1 MSYPAGTLA
10 HVPSMNELVRQH
22 TALGDSDLEWLHL
35 LVSEWQLLSDLSFA
49 DLVLWVPTRDGT
61 RYVSVAQMRPNTG
74 PTSYQDDM
82 VGHLVPR
89 GRRPMLDAALDEG
102 RIVREGDPEWREEVP
117 VRVES
122 IPVRRE
128 GRVLGVIAR
137 NTNLLTVRTPSRLEL
152 TYLQSASDLA
162 QMIAAGSFPFPD
174 QQVDMDA
181 SPRVGDG
188 LIRLDAE
195 GIVQYA
201 SPNALSAY
209 HRLGLAADLVGH
221 HLGKTT
227 SELAPSRGPV
237 DEALAKVASGWAPRE
252 FEIESNDGVIQL
264 RAIPLKPKGTRVGS
278 LVLLRDV
285 TELRRRER
293 ELITKDATIREIHH
307 RVKNNLQT
315 VAALLRLQARRIE
328 SDRGREALEEAVRRV
343 GSIAIVHE
351 TLSQNLDER
360 VEFDEIADRVLAMV
374 AEISPGKVV
383 GRRTGRFG
391 ILDAEVATPLSMVL
405 TEILQNAL
413 EHGFREGDRGTV
425 EVSAVRGGTTKEA
438 RLLVTVQDDGIGLPE
453 GFDPHRSGN
462 LGLQIVR
469 TLVEGSWAAP
479 STWSAPPSAGHRS
492 SWTFRWCPTSETQ
505 AIRTITPRTLCV
517 IVTSCR
523 RWPAVVGY
531 PTKTQPQT
539 AMSPGPFSGPGLI
552 VFVAICAS
560 GVLRAAARGRE
571 KRTRC
576 TRRQAQAVWGGLS
589 GGCLAGP
596 VAGGAALHGAALVL
610 AETTPDAGVLAG
622 LERPLQALLHD
633 GAATADGLGFLDL
646 QQRRT
651 GVADGEEELG
661 VFLAANG
668 VVTPVHGC
676 YLSLVLHARCL

>member
-1 MSYPAGTLA
+1 
-10 HVPSMNELVRQH
+10 MNDLVRQH
-22 TALGDSDLEWLHL
+22 TALTESDLEWLHL

-49 DLVLWVPTRDGT
+49 DLVLWVPTRDGA

-89 GRRPMLDAALDEG
+89 GRRPLLDAALDEG

-162 QMIAAGSFPFPD
+162 QMIAAGSFPFPG

-188 LIRLDAE
+188 LIRLDVD
-195 GIVQYA
+195 GVVQYA

-209 HRLGLAADLVGH
+209 HRLGLASDLVGH
-221 HLGKTT
+221 HLGQTT
-227 SELAPSRGPV
+227 DELAPVRGPV
-237 DEALAKVASGWAPRE
+237 DEALVKLASGYAPRE
-252 FEIESNDGVIQL
+252 TEVESAGGVIQL

-278 LVLLRDV
+278 LILLRDV

-315 VAALLRLQARRIE
+315 VAALLRLQARRMDSE
-328 SDRGREALEEAVRRV
+328 QGREALNEAVRRV

-374 AEISPGKVV
+374 SEISPGKTV
-383 GRRTGRFG
+383 RRTGRFG

-413 EHGFREGDRGTV
+413 EHAFETGERGTV
-425 EVSAVRGGTTKEA
+425 EVHAVRSGGNGPKRPGSVGRSDA
-438 RLLVTVQDDGIGLPE
+438 RLLITVQDDGRGLPE
-453 GFDPHRSGN
+453 GFDPRRAGN

-469 TLVEGSWAAP
+469 TLVEG
-479 STWSAPPSAGHRS
+479 
-492 SWTFRWCPTSETQ
+492 
-505 AIRTITPRTLCV
+505 
-517 IVTSCR
+517 
-523 RWPAVVGY
+523 
-531 PTKTQPQT
+531 
-539 AMSPGPFSGPGLI
+539 
-552 VFVAICAS
+552 
-560 GVLRAAARGRE
+560 
-571 KRTRC
+571 
-576 TRRQAQAVWGGLS
+576 
-589 GGCLAGP
+589 
-596 VAGGAALHGAALVL
+596 
-610 AETTPDAGVLAG
+610 
-622 LERPLQALLHD
+622 
-633 GAATADGLGFLDL
+633 
-646 QQRRT
+646 
-651 GVADGEEELG
+651 ELG
-661 VFLAANG
+661 GGFDMLPGQERGTRVILDI
-668 VVTPVHGC
+668 PVEPHK
-676 YLSLVLHARCL
+676 

>member
-1 MSYPAGTLA
+1 
-10 HVPSMNELVRQH
+10 
-22 TALGDSDLEWLHL
+22 
-35 LVSEWQLLSDLSFA
+35 
-49 DLVLWVPTRDGT
+49 
-61 RYVSVAQMRPNTG
+61 MRPNTG

-89 GRRPMLDAALDEG
+89 GRRPLLDAALDEG

-162 QMIAAGSFPFPD
+162 QMIAAGSFPFSG

-188 LIRLDAE
+188 LIRLDAD

-209 HRLGLAADLVGH
+209 HRLGLASDLVGH
-221 HLGKTT
+221 HLGVTT
-227 SELAPSRGPV
+227 AELAPSRGPV
-237 DEALAKVASGWAPRE
+237 DEALSKVASGWAPRE
-252 FEIESNDGVIQL
+252 FEIESADGVIQL

-328 SDRGREALEEAVRRV
+328 SERGREALEEAVRRV

-374 AEISPGKVV
+374 AEISPGKVT

-405 TEILQNAL
+405 TRSFRTRWNTASARATGARSRSRRCAAAPARRPACWSPSRTTGRSPGGLRPAPLGQPRAANRTDAGGGRVGGQL
-413 EHGFREGDRGTV
+413 RHGGGPGARHAGHPGHSGAGAQVGVRVGARAEV
-425 EVSAVRGGTTKEA
+425 QAEVSDA
-438 RLLVTVQDDGIGLPE
+438 
-453 GFDPHRSGN
+453 
-462 LGLQIVR
+462 
-469 TLVEGSWAAP
+469 
-479 STWSAPPSAGHRS
+479 
-492 SWTFRWCPTSETQ
+492 PTS
-505 AIRTITPRTLCV
+505 
-517 IVTSCR
+517 
-523 RWPAVVGY
+523 
-531 PTKTQPQT
+531 
-539 AMSPGPFSGPGLI
+539 
-552 VFVAICAS
+552 
-560 GVLRAAARGRE
+560 RA
-571 KRTRC
+571 
-576 TRRQAQAVWGGLS
+576 
-589 GGCLAGP
+589 
-596 VAGGAALHGAALVL
+596 
-610 AETTPDAGVLAG
+610 
-622 LERPLQALLHD
+622 
-633 GAATADGLGFLDL
+633 
-646 QQRRT
+646 
-651 GVADGEEELG
+651 
-661 VFLAANG
+661 
-668 VVTPVHGC
+668 
-676 YLSLVLHARCL
+676 

>member
-1 MSYPAGTLA
+1 
-10 HVPSMNELVRQH
+10 MNELVRQH
-22 TALGDSDLEWLHL
+22 TALSDSDLEWLHL

-89 GRRPMLDAALDEG
+89 GRRPLLDAALDEG

-188 LIRLDAE
+188 LIRLDAD

-221 HLGKTT
+221 HLGTT
-227 SELAPSRGPV
+227 TAELAPSRGPV

-252 FEIESNDGVIQL
+252 FEIEASDGVIQF
-264 RAIPLKPKGTRVGS
+264 RAIPLKPKGTRIGS

-328 SDRGREALEEAVRRV
+328 SERGREALEEAVRRV

-383 GRRTGRFG
+383 GRRTRTLRHPGRRG
-391 ILDAEVATPLSMVL
+391 RHPALDGPHRDPAERP
-405 TEILQNAL
+405 
-413 EHGFREGDRGTV
+413 G
-425 EVSAVRGGTTKEA
+425 A
-438 RLLVTVQDDGIGLPE
+438 RLPRGRHRHGRGLGGPRRHHQ
-453 GFDPHRSGN
+453 GGPSPGHRPGRRRRPPRRAST
-462 LGLQIVR
+462 R
-469 TLVEGSWAAP
+469 TARAISACRSYGRWWRASWAAL
-479 STWSAPPSAGHRS
+479 STWSRLRSAV
-492 SWTFRWCPTSETQ
+492 
-505 AIRTITPRTLCV
+505 PR
-517 IVTSCR
+517 
-523 RWPAVVGY
+523 
-531 PTKTQPQT
+531 
-539 AMSPGPFSGPGLI
+539 
-552 VFVAICAS
+552 
-560 GVLRAAARGRE
+560 
-571 KRTRC
+571 
-576 TRRQAQAVWGGLS
+576 
-589 GGCLAGP
+589 
-596 VAGGAALHGAALVL
+596 
-610 AETTPDAGVLAG
+610 
-622 LERPLQALLHD
+622 
-633 GAATADGLGFLDL
+633 
-646 QQRRT
+646 
-651 GVADGEEELG
+651 
-661 VFLAANG
+661 
-668 VVTPVHGC
+668 
-676 YLSLVLHARCL
+676 

>member
-1 MSYPAGTLA
+1 
-10 HVPSMNELVRQH
+10 MNDLVRQH
-22 TALGDSDLEWLHL
+22 TALGETDLEWLHL

-89 GRRPMLDAALDEG
+89 GRRPLLDSALDEG

-162 QMIAAGSFPFPD
+162 QMIAAGTFPFQG

-195 GIVQYA
+195 GHVQYA

-209 HRLGLAADLVGH
+209 HRLGLAADLVGM
-221 HLGKTT
+221 HLGQATA
-227 SELAPSRGPV
+227 ELAPTRGAV
-237 DEALAKVASGWAPRE
+237 DESLVKLASGWAPRE
-252 FEIESNDGVIQL
+252 AEIEGNDCVVQL
-264 RAIPLKPKGTRVGS
+264 RAIPLKPKGTRIGS

-315 VAALLRLQARRIE
+315 VAALLRLQARRIGA
-328 SDRGREALEEAVRRV
+328 SGDNSAREALEEAVRRV

-351 TLSQNLDER
+351 TLSHNLDER
-360 VEFDEIADRVLAMV
+360 VEFDDIADRVLAMV
-374 AEISPGKVV
+374 AEISPGRVV

-391 ILDAEVATPLSMVL
+391 VLDAEIATPLSMVL
-405 TEILQNAL
+405 TELLQNAL
-413 EHGFREGDRGTV
+413 EHGFGPGEHGTV
-425 EVSAVRGGTTKEA
+425 EVGAVRGGGVGREEA
-438 RLLVTVQDDGIGLPE
+438 RLLVSVQDNGRGLPE
-453 GFDPHRSGN
+453 GFDPRTAGN

-469 TLVEGSWAAP
+469 TLVEGELGGTFDMVPAP
-479 STWSAPPSAGHRS
+479 ERGTR
-492 SWTFRWCPTSETQ
+492 
-505 AIRTITPRTLCV
+505 
-517 IVTSCR
+517 
-523 RWPAVVGY
+523 VV
-531 PTKTQPQT
+531 
-539 AMSPGPFSGPGLI
+539 
-552 VFVAICAS
+552 
-560 GVLRAAARGRE
+560 
-571 KRTRC
+571 
-576 TRRQAQAVWGGLS
+576 
-589 GGCLAGP
+589 
-596 VAGGAALHGAALVL
+596 
-610 AETTPDAGVLAG
+610 
-622 LERPLQALLHD
+622 
-633 GAATADGLGFLDL
+633 LDL
-646 QQRRT
+646 
-651 GVADGEEELG
+651 
-661 VFLAANG
+661 
-668 VVTPVHGC
+668 PVPAG
-676 YLSLVLHARCL
+676 SR

>member
-1 MSYPAGTLA
+1 M
-10 HVPSMNELVRQH
+10 PSMNELVRQH
-22 TALGDSDLEWLHL
+22 TALDDTDLEWLHL

-49 DLVLWVPTRDGT
+49 DLVLWVPTSDGT

-162 QMIAAGSFPFPD
+162 QMIAAGSFPFAN
-174 QQVDMDA
+174 QQLDMDA

-188 LIRLDAE
+188 LIRLDADA
-195 GIVQYA
+195 IVQYA

-209 HRLGLAADLVGH
+209 HRLGLASDLVGQ

-227 SELAPSRGPV
+227 AELAPTRGPV

-252 FEIESNDGVIQL
+252 FEIEASDGVIQF
-264 RAIPLKPKGTRVGS
+264 RAIPLKPKGTRIGS

-360 VEFDEIADRVLAMV
+360 VEFDDIADRVLAMV
-374 AEISPGKVV
+374 AEISPGKVA

-405 TEILQNAL
+405 TEVLQNAL
-413 EHGFREGDRGTV
+413 EHGFREGDTGTV

-438 RLLVTVQDDGIGLPE
+438 RLLVTVQDDGVGLPE
-453 GFDPHRSGN
+453 GFDPHTAGN

-469 TLVEGSWAAP
+469 TLVEG
-479 STWSAPPSAGHRS
+479 
-492 SWTFRWCPTSETQ
+492 
-505 AIRTITPRTLCV
+505 
-517 IVTSCR
+517 
-523 RWPAVVGY
+523 
-531 PTKTQPQT
+531 
-539 AMSPGPFSGPGLI
+539 
-552 VFVAICAS
+552 
-560 GVLRAAARGRE
+560 
-571 KRTRC
+571 
-576 TRRQAQAVWGGLS
+576 
-589 GGCLAGP
+589 
-596 VAGGAALHGAALVL
+596 
-610 AETTPDAGVLAG
+610 
-622 LERPLQALLHD
+622 
-633 GAATADGLGFLDL
+633 
-646 QQRRT
+646 
-651 GVADGEEELG
+651 ELG
-661 VFLAANG
+661 GTFDMVPAPERGTRVILDI
-668 VVTPVHGC
+668 PVR
-676 YLSLVLHARCL
+676 SQK